1 MASLAIDLIERR
13 CERRTAG
20 AGPHWQARAILRP
33 GQPVTLLNISS
44 RAALVES
51 AARLRPGA
59 HTEMQ
64 LRELHPRAAIGLPAG
79 ALAKVAGRLDR
90 CYVAALEP
98 IRYRGVLVF
107 DERVDVGDNTP

>member
-1 MASLAIDLIERR
+1 MAPVAIDLIERR
-13 CERRTAG
+13 REGRAAGGGRRWCAH
-20 AGPHWQARAILRP
+20 AVLRP

-59 HTEMQ
+59 RTEVLLAGAQ
-64 LRELHPRAAIGLPAG
+64 GTRTNGLPAG
-79 ALAKVAGRLDR
+79 ALAKVGATLER

-98 IRYRGVLVF
+98 IRYRGVLLF
-107 DERVDVGDNTP
+107 DQRVDVDDTP

>member
-1 MASLAIDLIERR
+1 MAPVAVDLIERR
-13 CERRTAG
+13 HERRRAG
-20 AGPHWQARAILRP
+20 GGARWQSRALIRP
-33 GQPVTLLNISS
+33 GQPVTLINICS

-59 HTEMQ
+59 LTEMQ
-64 LRELHPRAAIGLPAG
+64 LAGSGPRVSV
-79 ALAKVAGRLDR
+79 KGRLDR

-107 DERVDVGDNTP
+107 EQCVEIGDEPFRGQE

>member
-13 CERRTAG
+13 RERRTTG
-20 AGPHWQARAILRP
+20 AGPHWQPGAVLRP

-59 HTEMQ
+59 HTEVQ
-64 LRELHPRAAIGLPAG
+64 LAGSHARASIG
-79 ALAKVAGRLDR
+79 GRLDR

-107 DERVDVGDNTP
+107 DERVDVGDNPP

>member
-1 MASLAIDLIERR
+1 MASLVIDLIERR
-13 CERRTAG
+13 RERRTTG
-20 AGPHWQARAILRP
+20 AGPHWQACAILRP

-59 HTEMQ
+59 HTEMRLAGSQ
-64 LRELHPRAAIGLPAG
+64 VRASIG
-79 ALAKVAGRLDR
+79 GRLDR

>member
-1 MASLAIDLIERR
+1 MAPVAVDLIERR
-13 CERRTAG
+13 GECRRG
-20 AGPHWQARAILRP
+20 GGGRWQTRALLQP
-33 GQPVTLLNISS
+33 GLPVTLINICS

-64 LRELHPRAAIGLPAG
+64 LAG
-79 ALAKVAGRLDR
+79 AGVRARVKGRLAR

-98 IRYRGVLVF
+98 IRYRGVLLF
-107 DERVDVGDNTP
+107 EQCLEIGDTGSNGRE